1 MDKYKFVNE
10 NITDAGL
17 MQTLI
22 VSIMHNYLGL
32 SGYKLDV
39 MERIAWKIKKQWGY
53 VFEFKYEN
61 FKKQS
66 VIENYHLIPETDV
79 YVKLNSPKNITF
91 VFDKKTKLNLQRF
104 LFLKAWAYDVFDA
117 WKPGDELYLNVMTCK
132 DKFERNWAERF
143 AIDLTMSE
151 NIYAQMQ
158 QGCKGGHIVANQEIM
173 EPELY
178 NIRQHDFVEERW
190 RNRLWMIPER
200 KLMRKED

>member
-32 SGYKLDV
+32 SGYNLDD

-66 VIENYHLIPETDV
+66 VIEKYHLIPETDV

-91 VFDKKTKLNLQRF
+91 VFDEKTKLNLQRF

-143 AIDLTMSE
+143 AIELTLSDVDYQR
-151 NIYAQMQ
+151 IKDGSKA
-158 QGCKGGHIVANQEIM
+158 GDILAIKKIM

-178 NIRQHDFVEERW
+178 AIREHEYEEERW
-190 RNRLWMIPER
+190 IDRKWMKP
-200 KLMRKED
+200 DF

>member
-17 MQTLI
+17 IQTLI
-22 VSIMHNYLGL
+22 LSIMHNYLGL
-32 SGYKLDV
+32 SAYKLDD

-53 VFEFKYEN
+53 VFEFKHEN

-66 VIENYHLIPETDV
+66 VIENYHLILETDV
-79 YVKLNSPKNITF
+79 YVKLNSSKNITF

-143 AIDLTMSE
+143 AIELTPSDVDYQR
-151 NIYAQMQ
+151 IKDGSKA
-158 QGCKGGHIVANQEIM
+158 GDILAIKKIM

-178 NIRQHDFVEERW
+178 AIREHEYEEERW
-190 RNRLWMIPER
+190 IDRKWMKP
-200 KLMRKED
+200 DF

>member
-32 SGYKLDV
+32 SGYKLDD

-143 AIDLTMSE
+143 AIELTLSDVDYQR
-151 NIYAQMQ
+151 IKDGSKA
-158 QGCKGGHIVANQEIM
+158 GDILAIKKIM

-178 NIRQHDFVEERW
+178 AIREHEYEEERW
-190 RNRLWMIPER
+190 IDRKWMKP
-200 KLMRKED
+200 DF

>member
-17 MQTLI
+17 MRTLI

-32 SGYKLDV
+32 SGYKLDD
-39 MERIAWKIKKQWGY
+39 MERIAWKIQKQWGY

-91 VFDKKTKLNLQRF
+91 VFDKKTKHNLQRF

-143 AIDLTMSE
+143 AIELTLSDVDYQR
-151 NIYAQMQ
+151 IKDGSKA
-158 QGCKGGHIVANQEIM
+158 GDILAIKKIM

-178 NIRQHDFVEERW
+178 AIREHEYEEERW
-190 RNRLWMIPER
+190 IDRKWMKPN
-200 KLMRKED
+200 

>member
-22 VSIMHNYLGL
+22 LSIMHNYLGL
-32 SGYKLDV
+32 SAYKLDD

-143 AIDLTMSE
+143 AIELTPSDVDYQR
-151 NIYAQMQ
+151 IKDGSKA
-158 QGCKGGHIVANQEIM
+158 GDILAIKKIM

-178 NIRQHDFVEERW
+178 AIREHEYEEERW
-190 RNRLWMIPER
+190 IDRKWMKP
-200 KLMRKED
+200 DF